1 MFKFK
6 KYNFKSFSLS
16 LITVILA
23 FGGIGMFLI
32 QRLQESDE
40 AQFEKQVLGYVLGLA
55 IMLMVA
61 LIDYHFICKLYI
73 PLYFFNLALL
83 LFCRFTDKSMG
94 LPIYGD
100 AHYTAKRWIE
110 IRLGADSTFEFMPSE
125 FSKVIMILVLAKV
138 FDIFRQQIKKLW
150 LLVLV
155 SGLMAVP
162 TLLILTQTDLSTSIV
177 MFAFFA
183 IMVFA
188 AGTSYKHIVP
198 IIIVGIPL
206 IIFLLWY
213 VQQDFQILLEPYQ
226 VNRILGTDM
235 YQQNNAALAIQ
246 EGGMFGKLLT
256 GDTGAR
262 ASDYVPVVESDF
274 IFSAIGEEFGFVGMF
289 FIIAGY
295 LTFALIGLRIAQRA
309 QDYLGSMIA
318 IGITALISVQAFVNI
333 GVVTSLLPN
342 TGIPLPFISSG
353 LTALICNLATIG
365 ILLNISLQPKT
376 EEKERVIEITDYA
389 MVR

>member
-1 MFKFK
+1 MLNFKE
-6 KYNFKSFSLS
+6 YNFKSFSLS

-32 QRLQESDE
+32 QRLQDSDE
-40 AQFEKQVLGYVLGLA
+40 AQFEKQVLGYVLGLVV
-55 IMLMVA
+55 MLIVA
-61 LIDYHFICKLYI
+61 MIDYHFICKLYI

-100 AHYTAKRWIE
+100 THYSAKRWIE

-138 FDIFRQQIKKLW
+138 FDLFQQHIKKLW
-150 LLVLV
+150 LLILV
-155 SGLMAVP
+155 SAMMAVP

-183 IMVFA
+183 VMVFA
-188 AGTSYKHIVP
+188 AGTSYKHLLP
-198 IIIVGIPL
+198 IIAVGIPL
-206 IIFLLWY
+206 AILLLWY
-213 VQQDFQILLEPYQ
+213 VQQDFQVLLEPYQ
-226 VNRILGTDM
+226 VDRILGTDM
-235 YQQNNAALAIQ
+235 YQQDNAKLAIQ
-246 EGGMFGKLLT
+246 SGGMFGKLLT

-262 ASDYVPVVESDF
+262 ASNYVPVVESDF
-274 IFSAIGEEFGFVGMF
+274 IFSAIGEEFGFIGMF
-289 FIIAGY
+289 LIIAGY
-295 LTFALIGLRIAQRA
+295 LVFALIGLRIAQRA
-309 QDYLGSMIA
+309 KDYLGSMIA

-376 EEKERVIEITDYA
+376 KEKERSIELTDYA

>member
-6 KYNFKSFSLS
+6 EYNFKAFSLS

-32 QRLQESDE
+32 QRLQDSDE
-40 AQFEKQVLGYVLGLA
+40 AQFEKQVLGYVIGLA
-55 IMLMVA
+55 AMLIVA
-61 LIDYHFICKLYI
+61 MIDYHFICKFYI
-73 PLYFFNLALL
+73 PLYIFNLALL

-110 IRLGADSTFEFMPSE
+110 IRLGASSTFEFMPSE
-125 FSKVIMILVLAKV
+125 FSKVIMILVLAKI
-138 FDIFRQQIKKLW
+138 FDIFRQHIKKFW

-155 SGLMAVP
+155 SAVMAIP
-162 TLLILTQTDLSTSIV
+162 TVLILTQTDLSTSIV
-177 MFAFFA
+177 MFVFFA

-188 AGTSYKHIVP
+188 AGTSYKHLIPIVA
-198 IIIVGIPL
+198 IGIPL
-206 IIFLLWY
+206 VIFLLWY
-213 VQQDFQILLEPYQ
+213 VQQDFQTLLEPYQ

-235 YQQNNAALAIQ
+235 YQQDNAALAIQ
-246 EGGMFGKLLT
+246 SGGMFGKLLT
-256 GDTGAR
+256 GDTGPR

-274 IFSAIGEEFGFVGMF
+274 IFSAIGEEFGFIGMF
-289 FIIAGY
+289 LTIAGY
-295 LTFALIGLRIAQRA
+295 LTFALIGLRIAQKA
-309 QDYLGSMIA
+309 KDYLGSMIA

-353 LTALICNLATIG
+353 LTALICNLVTIG

-376 EEKERVIEITDYA
+376 KEKERVIEITDYA

>member
-1 MFKFK
+1 MLNFKE
-6 KYNFKSFSLS
+6 YNFKSFSLS

-32 QRLQESDE
+32 QRLQDSDE
-40 AQFEKQVLGYVLGLA
+40 AQFEKQVLGYVLGLVV
-55 IMLMVA
+55 MLIVA
-61 LIDYHFICKLYI
+61 MIDYHFICKLYI

-100 AHYTAKRWIE
+100 THYSAKRWIE
-110 IRLGADSTFEFMPSE
+110 IRLGEDSTFEFMPSE

-138 FDIFRQQIKKLW
+138 FDLFQQHIKKLW
-150 LLVLV
+150 LLILV
-155 SGLMAVP
+155 SAMMAVP

-183 IMVFA
+183 VMVFA
-188 AGTSYKHIVP
+188 AGTSYKHLLP
-198 IIIVGIPL
+198 IIAVGIPL
-206 IIFLLWY
+206 AILLLWY
-213 VQQDFQILLEPYQ
+213 VQQDFQVLLEPYQ
-226 VNRILGTDM
+226 VDRILGTDM
-235 YQQNNAALAIQ
+235 YQQDNAKLAIQ
-246 EGGMFGKLLT
+246 SGGMFGKLLT

-262 ASDYVPVVESDF
+262 ASNYVPVVESDF
-274 IFSAIGEEFGFVGMF
+274 IFSAIGEEFGFIGMF
-289 FIIAGY
+289 LIIAGY
-295 LTFALIGLRIAQRA
+295 LLFALIGLRIAQRA
-309 QDYLGSMIA
+309 KDYLGSMIA

-376 EEKERVIEITDYA
+376 KEKERSIELTDYA

>member
-6 KYNFKSFSLS
+6 EYNFKAFSLS

-32 QRLQESDE
+32 QRLQDSDE
-40 AQFEKQVLGYVLGLA
+40 AQFEKQVLGYVIGLA
-55 IMLMVA
+55 AMLIVA
-61 LIDYHFICKLYI
+61 MIDYHFICKFYI
-73 PLYFFNLALL
+73 PLYIFNLALL

-110 IRLGADSTFEFMPSE
+110 IRLGASSTFEFMPSE
-125 FSKVIMILVLAKV
+125 FSKVIMILVLAKI
-138 FDIFRQQIKKLW
+138 FDIFRQHIKKFW

-155 SGLMAVP
+155 SAVMAIP
-162 TLLILTQTDLSTSIV
+162 TVLILTQTDLSTSIV
-177 MFAFFA
+177 MFVFFA

-188 AGTSYKHIVP
+188 AGTSYKHLIPIVA
-198 IIIVGIPL
+198 IGIPL
-206 IIFLLWY
+206 VIFLLWY
-213 VQQDFQILLEPYQ
+213 VQQDFQTLLEPYQ

-235 YQQNNAALAIQ
+235 YQQDNAALAIQ
-246 EGGMFGKLLT
+246 SGGMFGKLLT
-256 GDTGAR
+256 GDTGPR

-274 IFSAIGEEFGFVGMF
+274 IFSAIGEEFGFIGMF
-289 FIIAGY
+289 LTIAGY
-295 LTFALIGLRIAQRA
+295 LTFALIGLRIAQKA
-309 QDYLGSMIA
+309 KDYLGSMIA

-376 EEKERVIEITDYA
+376 KEKERVIEITDYA

>member
-1 MFKFK
+1 MLKFK
-6 KYNFKSFSLS
+6 EYNFKTFSLS
-16 LITVILA
+16 LVTLILA

-40 AQFEKQVLGYVLGLA
+40 AQFEKQVLGYGFGLVF
-55 IMLMVA
+55 MLMVA
-61 LIDYHFICKLYI
+61 MIDYHFICKLYI

-100 AHYTAKRWIE
+100 AHYSAKRWIE
-110 IRLGADSTFEFMPSE
+110 IKLGGNSTFEFMPSE
-125 FSKVIMILVLAKV
+125 FSKIIMIIVLAKV
-138 FDIFRQQIKKLW
+138 FDLFYQHIKKFW

-155 SGLMAVP
+155 SALMAIP

-183 IMVFA
+183 VMVFA
-188 AGTSYKHIVP
+188 AGTSYKHIIP
-198 IIIVGIPL
+198 IIAVGVPSA
-206 IIFLLWY
+206 IFLFWY
-213 VQQDFQILLEPYQ
+213 VQQDFQVLLEPYQ
-226 VNRILGTDM
+226 VDRILGTDM
-235 YQQNNAALAIQ
+235 YQQDNAALAIRA
-246 EGGMFGKLLT
+246 GGMFGKLLT
-256 GDTGAR
+256 GDTGPR

-289 FIIAGY
+289 FIIGGY
-295 LTFALIGLRIAQRA
+295 LLFALIGLRIAQRA
-309 QDYLGSMIA
+309 KDYLGSMIA

-353 LTALICNLATIG
+353 LTALLCNLATIG
-365 ILLNISLQPKT
+365 ILLNISLQPKQK
-376 EEKERVIEITDYA
+376 EKERVIELTDYA